1 MTPAINLARKSKVE
15 FSLHQYKHDPKSE
28 SYGEE
33 AAIALNIEPE
43 RVFKTLLVA
52 INGDQKE
59 LAVAV
64 VPVSGKLNLK
74 GVANAL
80 KAKKIMMADPLQ
92 AQRMTGYLVGGISPL
107 GQKKCLP
114 TLLDASA
121 SSQETIYVSAGKR
134 GLEIELSPNDLLQLT
149 GGQLAEIGL

>member
-1 MTPAINLARKSKVE
+1 MTPAINLVKKSKIE

-107 GQKKCLP
+107 GQKKPLP

-121 SSQETIYVSAGKR
+121 SGQETIYVSAGKR